1 MSQRMTTERESDQP
15 NEEGF
20 AGDPTTP
27 QPEPIEPIEKVD
39 GESIAVPA
47 GDLTRPITETLE
59 GLGGRNDDSDE

>member
-27 QPEPIEPIEKVD
+27 QPEPKPAEEVD

-59 GLGGRNDDSDE
+59 SLGGRKDDSDE

>member
-1 MSQRMTTERESDQP
+1 MTTERESDQP

-27 QPEPIEPIEKVD
+27 QPEPAQPTDEVD

-59 GLGGRNDDSDE
+59 SLGGQKDDNDE